1 MYLLTMAHLDHSIFV
16 FYVCLELG
24 GGSNLARLLEPVGIM
39 GLTGISIFTG
49 EFYIKQVPT
58 IKLDW
63 NPLQVQDKHKNI
75 NMLQSKCAIV
85 NNYMQ
90 HGIEFRF
97 NSSIFHMEL
106 AS

>member
-1 MYLLTMAHLDHSIFV
+1 MLALSKKLLTV
-16 FYVCLELG
+16 
-24 GGSNLARLLEPVGIM
+24 
-39 GLTGISIFTG
+39 
-49 EFYIKQVPT
+49 QVPT

-75 NMLQSKCAIV
+75 NMLRSKCAIV

-90 HGIEFRF
+90 HGIEFRLK
-97 NSSIFHMEL
+97 SSIFHMEL